1 MSCGKHFL
9 NSKQYKL
16 NKILIFRIGHLGD
29 TLVALPAFWAVRR
42 AFPNAH
48 ISLLSNADLKNPHY
62 ISPQSVLPQSGLF
75 DDFITYPTNLGAV
88 ATNIG
93 RVKLIFEIRRQ
104 KFDAVIYLMPRVRTR
119 QQIERDIKFFKLC
132 KIPKVLGANYL
143 SDNTLTLET
152 PRPTPRVI
160 SESQFLIDTLGHEG
174 LNIDENAANI
184 HDLGLSDEEYT
195 AADSWFK
202 TVIRPSDRVRPMIAI
217 APGSKWQSKIWPED
231 RYADVLS
238 QLIKEHNVL
247 PIIFG
252 GPEDREKGDRLIA
265 GWETG
270 INSAGQLS
278 VRQSAALLERCA
290 LYVGNDTGTMH
301 LAAAVNVPCVAIF
314 AAIDWIGRWEPFGAK
329 NTVFRKTVECEGCQT
344 ADCFNAHK
352 CLDLVSTSEVIDAC
366 TNILKI

>member
-1 MSCGKHFL
+1 M
-9 NSKQYKL
+9 

-29 TLVALPAFWAVRR
+29 TLVALPAFWAVRK
-42 AFPNAH
+42 AYPNAQ
-48 ISLLSNADLKNPHY
+48 ISLISNADLKNPHY

-75 DDFITYPTNLGAV
+75 DEFITYPTNLGAI
-88 ATNIG
+88 ATNVG
-93 RVKLIFEIRRQ
+93 RLKLMFELRRE
-104 KFDAVIYLMPRVRTR
+104 KFDAVIYLMPRVRTP
-119 QQIERDIKFFKLC
+119 QQIDRDVKFFNLC

-143 SDNTLTLET
+143 SENTLTLDT
-152 PRPTPRVI
+152 PKPTPRVT
-160 SESQFLIDTLGHEG
+160 SESQFLIDTLRQAG

-184 HDLGLSDEEYT
+184 HDLGLSEQEYA
-195 AADSWFK
+195 AADSWFQIA
-202 TVIRPSDRVRPMIAI
+202 TSPEDHARPLIAI
-217 APGSKWQSKIWPED
+217 APGSKWESKIWPEG
-231 RYADVLS
+231 RYADVIS
-238 QLIKEHNVL
+238 QLIEEHNVL

-265 GWETG
+265 GWNTG

-314 AAIDWIGRWEPFGAK
+314 AAIDWIGRWEPFGSK

-352 CLDLVSTSEVIDAC
+352 CLDLVSTHEVVKAC
-366 TNILKI
+366 TDTLKI